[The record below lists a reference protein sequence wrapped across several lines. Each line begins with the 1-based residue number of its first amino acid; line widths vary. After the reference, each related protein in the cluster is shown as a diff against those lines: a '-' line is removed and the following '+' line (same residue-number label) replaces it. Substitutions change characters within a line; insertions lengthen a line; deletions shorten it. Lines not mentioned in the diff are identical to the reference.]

1 MSEAMD
7 QVAPNDFILTV
18 VLMGYTVIVIVF
30 MMLVLPHWKPETILL
45 INCNT
50 RTQEST
56 PLGSS
61 VIEINNNPAGVPQL
75 RQHTKLPGQMT

>member
-1 MSEAMD
+1 MD
-7 QVAPNDFILTV
+7 QVAPHDFILTD

-50 RTQEST
+50 RPQERT
-56 PLGSS
+56 PLGYSL
-61 VIEINNNPAGVPQL
+61 IEMNNNPAGVPRL
-75 RQHTKLPGQMT
+75 RQQTKLPGQMR